1 MVHTGPE
8 EDVIGALSPVAP
20 PSGHPKLAALP
31 LLRTEVL
38 SGAAALN
45 AQDDKHN

>member
-1 MVHTGPE
+1 LIRARV
-8 EDVIGALSPVAP
+8 LAP
-20 PSGHPKLAALP
+20 REKPRNKRSSAGHPKLAALP